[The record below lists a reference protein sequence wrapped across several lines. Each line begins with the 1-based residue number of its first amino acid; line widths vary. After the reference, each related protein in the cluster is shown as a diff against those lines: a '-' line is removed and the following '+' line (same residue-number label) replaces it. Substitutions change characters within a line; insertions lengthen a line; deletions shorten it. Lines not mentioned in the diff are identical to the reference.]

1 MHRSWVLVLA
11 GLTAC
16 AGPAAPHAS
25 TSADS
30 QERLRVLAGSALIDP
45 QGASMLRV
53 LSEEIGPRVPGTA
66 ACTRAEQYVAER
78 MRTVGMSNVHL
89 EEVPLPDRWEP
100 GEVTLEL
107 VSPEAHRLSPVQMMW
122 TGSAEPSVV
131 TLRRVSV
138 DAPLDASAK
147 GQLLVTE
154 RGPLSGNMS
163 IRFRKVVDFFQRARA
178 EGARGI
184 VLLGKGK
191 HPLSV
196 SVVDPAHPGTV
207 MPMPVVLLGSQDS
220 ETVERLLARG
230 PTKARF
236 GAKPQLPGP
245 GVAHNVVGEV
255 PGRVP
260 GEVVVLGAHLDS
272 VAGSPG
278 AFDDGA
284 GVVTTLEV
292 ARLIHASGP
301 TRRTLRVIAFTGEEM
316 GMVGSKAYVRRHRA
330 ELGSVIAMVQIDG
343 VAQVWTDW
351 MVFGRK
357 DVQAGVERAL
367 SPMGTASGTP
377 RIEPL
382 GPLFLA
388 FSDHSPFA
396 LEGIPTTFA
405 FKRDEVLGPDPK
417 IHTPEDAFGGI
428 SSALLAS
435 SAATHAVLLHQLLD
449 AETPL
454 APRLGPDEV
463 RAWVTREHFEP
474 DTWVLDRG
482 DLLGAR

>member
-1 MHRSWVLVLA
+1 MHRSWALILLGLA
-11 GLTAC
+11 AC
-16 AGPAAPHAS
+16 AGPTTAQVPPSSDPH
-25 TSADS
+25 D
-30 QERLRVLAGSALIDP
+30 RLQRLAGSALLGP

-53 LSEEIGPRVPGTA
+53 LSEEIGPRIPGTA
-66 ACTRAEQYVAER
+66 ACTRAEQFVADR
-78 MRTVGMSNVHL
+78 MRAAGMSNVHL
-89 EEVPLPDRWEP
+89 EEVQLSDRWEP
-100 GEVTLEL
+100 GDVALEL
-107 VSPEAHRLSPVQMMW
+107 VSPETHRLSPVQMMW

-138 DAPLDASAK
+138 DAPLDVSVK

-154 RGPLSGNMS
+154 RGPLTDNMS
-163 IRFRKVVDFFQRARA
+163 IRFRKVVDFFQRARTA
-178 EGARGI
+178 GARG
-184 VLLGKGK
+184 VLLLGKGK

-196 SVVDPAHPGTV
+196 SVVDPSHPATL
-207 MPMPVVLLGSQDS
+207 MPMPVLLLGGQDS
-220 ETVERLLARG
+220 EAVERLVAKG
-230 PTKARF
+230 TTKARF
-236 GAKPQLPGP
+236 GAQPRLPGP

-260 GEVVVLGAHLDS
+260 GEVVVIGAHLDS

-292 ARLIHASGP
+292 ARLIRASGP
-301 TRRTLRVIAFTGEEM
+301 TRRTLRVVAFTGEEM
-316 GMVGSKAYVRRHRA
+316 GMVGSKAYVRQHRA
-330 ELGSVIAMVQIDG
+330 ELGAVTAMVQIDG

-357 DVQAGVERAL
+357 DVQAGLQRAL
-367 SPMGTASGTP
+367 SPLGTASGAP
-377 RIEPL
+377 RAEPL

-388 FSDHSPFA
+388 FSDHAPFA

-405 FKRDEVLGPDPK
+405 FKREEVLGPDPK
-417 IHTPEDAFGGI
+417 IHTPEDAFAGI
-428 SSALLAS
+428 SPALLAS

-449 AETPL
+449 ADAPL
-454 APRLGPDEV
+454 APRLAPDEV
-463 RAWVTREHFEP
+463 RAWVTRERFEP
-474 DTWVLDRG
+474 DAWMMDRG

>member
-1 MHRSWVLVLA
+1 MPRPWVLVLA
-11 GLTAC
+11 GLAAC
-16 AGPAAPHAS
+16 AGAS
-25 TSADS
+25 ASHVSPPSDS
-30 QERLRVLAGSALIDP
+30 QEQLRRLAGSALIEP
-45 QGASMLRV
+45 QGAAMLRV

-66 ACTRAEQYVAER
+66 ACTKAEQYVAER
-78 MRTVGMSNVHL
+78 MRAMGMSNVHL
-89 EEVPLPDRWEP
+89 EEVQLPDRWEP
-100 GEVTLEL
+100 GDVTLEL
-107 VSPEAHRLSPVQMMW
+107 VSPETHRLSPVQMMW
-122 TGSAEPSVV
+122 TGSAESSVV

-138 DAPLDASAK
+138 DAPLDASVR

-154 RGPLSGNMS
+154 RGPLTDNMS
-163 IRFRKVVDFFQRARA
+163 IRFRKVVDFFQRARTA
-178 EGARGI
+178 GARGI

-196 SVVDPAHPGTV
+196 SVVDPSHPGTL
-207 MPMPVVLLGSQDS
+207 MPMPVVLLGGQDS
-220 ETVERLLARG
+220 ETVERLVAKG
-230 PTKARF
+230 TTKARF
-236 GAKPQLPGP
+236 AAQPRLPGP
-245 GVAHNVVGEV
+245 GAAHNVVGEV

-292 ARLIHASGP
+292 ARLIRASGP
-301 TRRTLRVIAFTGEEM
+301 TRRTLRVVAVTGEEM
-316 GMVGSKAYVRRHRA
+316 GMVGSTAYVRQHRA
-330 ELGSVIAMVQIDG
+330 ELGAVIAMVQIDG

-357 DVQAGVERAL
+357 DVQAGLERAL
-367 SPMGTASGTP
+367 SPLGTASGTP
-377 RIEPL
+377 RVEPL

-388 FSDHSPFA
+388 FSDHAPFA

-405 FKRDEVLGPDPK
+405 FKRDEVLGPEPK
-417 IHTPEDAFGGI
+417 IHTPEDAFAGV
-428 SSALLAS
+428 SPALLAS

-449 AETPL
+449 AEAPL

-463 RAWVTREHFEP
+463 RAWVHREHFDP

>member
-11 GLTAC
+11 GLAAC
-16 AGPAAPHAS
+16 AGPAATQVS
-25 TSADS
+25 TPSDS
-30 QERLRVLAGSALIDP
+30 QDRLRALAGRALIEP

-66 ACTRAEQYVAER
+66 ACTRAEEYVAER
-78 MRTVGMSNVHL
+78 MRALGMSNVHL
-89 EEVPLPDRWEP
+89 EDVLLPDRWEP
-100 GEVTLEL
+100 GDLTLEL
-107 VSPEAHRLSPVQMMW
+107 VSPETHRLSPVQMMW
-122 TGSAEPSVV
+122 TGSAESSVV

-138 DAPLDASAK
+138 DAPLDASVK

-154 RGPLSGNMS
+154 RGPLNGNMS
-163 IRFRKVVDFFQRARA
+163 IRFRKVVDFFQRARTA
-178 EGARGI
+178 GARGV

-196 SVVDPAHPGTV
+196 SVVDPAHPGTL
-207 MPMPVVLLGSQDS
+207 MPMPVMLLGGQDS
-220 ETVERLLARG
+220 ETVERLMARG
-230 PTKARF
+230 TTKARF
-236 GAKPQLPGP
+236 AAQPRLPGP
-245 GVAHNVVGEV
+245 GVAHNVVGEL

-260 GEVVVLGAHLDS
+260 GEVVVIGAHLDS

-292 ARLIHASGP
+292 ARLIRASGP

-316 GMVGSKAYVRRHRA
+316 GMVGSGAYVRQHRA
-330 ELGSVIAMVQIDG
+330 ELGPVTAMVQIDG

-357 DVQAGVERAL
+357 DVQAGLERAL
-367 SPMGTASGTP
+367 SPLGTASGTP
-377 RIEPL
+377 RLEPL

-405 FKRDEVLGPDPK
+405 FKRDDVLGPDPK
-417 IHTPEDAFGGI
+417 IHTPEDAFAGI

-449 AETPL
+449 AEAPL
-454 APRLGPDEV
+454 APRLGPEEV
-463 RAWVTREHFEP
+463 RAWVSREHFEP